1 MLAQAINQQGGP
13 RRRAFTL
20 IEILIV
26 VTLMGIAAS
35 LLIPNMSNAV
45 SFETEAVVRQVV
57 ADLSFAQSDAMARQS
72 GRRVLFAENGSGYR
86 ILADPYDAE
95 NDVLYDPISDGGT
108 DKYIIDF
115 VSDARFRMITIE
127 DVDFDGGNNFITY
140 DAIGGP
146 INGENTSSIGGSVTV
161 SGSDG
166 RFRISVSGFT
176 GRVSVEKLE

>member
-1 MLAQAINQQGGP
+1 MIADAVNNTRRP
-13 RRRAFTL
+13 ARRAFTL

-45 SFETEAVVRQVV
+45 SFETEAVVRQIV

-86 ILADPYDAE
+86 ILADPYDPE
-95 NDVLYDPISDGGT
+95 NDVLYDPISDGGS
-108 DKYIIDF
+108 DKYIVDF
-115 VSDARFRMITIE
+115 IGDERFRQIIIE
-127 DVDFDGGNNFITY
+127 DVDFDGGNDFITF

-146 INGENTSSIGGSVTV
+146 VNGENAASIGGSLVV
-161 SGSDG
+161 AGGDG
-166 RFRISVSGFT
+166 KFRIDVSGFT
-176 GRVSVEKLE
+176 GRVSVVRLE